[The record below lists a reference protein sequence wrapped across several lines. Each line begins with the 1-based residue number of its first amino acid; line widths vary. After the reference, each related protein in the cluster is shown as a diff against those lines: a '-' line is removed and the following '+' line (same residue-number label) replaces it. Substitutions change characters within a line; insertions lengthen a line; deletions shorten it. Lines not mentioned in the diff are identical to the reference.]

1 MIELARTR
9 LVMLASAND
18 RSAEA
23 IKAALTG
30 GDVASVILYANGVE
44 EPGFS
49 NFCESV
55 VPLIQEQDAAALIVD
70 DTRVVGRSGADGIM
84 LEKQRR
90 ELEDMIARFSPHN
103 IVGCGGFK
111 DRHGALEVGEH
122 NPHFIFFGKTG
133 GDIRPEPHR
142 KNLALANWWSELV
155 EIPCVVMG
163 GNQLESIVEC
173 SATGADF
180 VGLETAIFEN
190 PDGPANAVRH
200 ANRLLDENAPRF
212 DEASLEN

>member
-1 MIELARTR
+1 MNELARIR
-9 LVMLASAND
+9 LVLLACAND
-18 RSAEA
+18 LPVEA
-23 IKAALTG
+23 VKSALTG
-30 GDVASVILYANGVE
+30 GDVASVILYPGGMTE
-44 EPGFS
+44 TGFS
-49 NFCESV
+49 EYCEET
-55 VPLIQEQDAAALIVD
+55 VPLIQAEDAAALIVD

-84 LEKQRR
+84 LEKQRN

-122 NPHFIFFGKTG
+122 NPHFVFFGKTG

-142 KNLALANWWSELV
+142 KNLALADWWSDLV

-163 GNQLESIVEC
+163 GNRLESVVEC

-180 VGLETAIFEN
+180 VALEAAIFESQ
-190 PDGPANAVRH
+190 DGPAHAVNH
-200 ANRLLDENAPRF
+200 ANKLLDENAPRF
-212 DEASLEN
+212 DEMSIEN